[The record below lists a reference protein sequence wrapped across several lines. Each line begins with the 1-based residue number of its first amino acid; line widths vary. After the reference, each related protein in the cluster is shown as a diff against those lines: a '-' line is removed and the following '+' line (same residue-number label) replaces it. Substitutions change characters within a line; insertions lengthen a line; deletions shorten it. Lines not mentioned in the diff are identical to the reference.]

1 MEGHPEARGPRSP
14 QPCKAKVLH
23 WCASVTVTY
32 GSVDNVLVTKEWTP
46 LDPRALE
53 HKFDAPCVG
62 LIRVTHVWGWPGE
75 SALADVRRPGG
86 ESGAECAAPG
96 R

>member
-46 LDPRALE
+46 LDLRALE
-53 HKFDAPCVG
+53 HMFYAPCVD
-62 LIRVTHVWGWPGE
+62 LIKVAHVRGGPGE
-75 SALADVRRPGG
+75 SVLVDVWRPGG
-86 ESGAECAAPG
+86 ESAAECAAPG